1 MVMVESM
8 SGLTSLKRE
17 EWKMK
22 KNDLFIT
29 LAAAL
34 LAGTVFF
41 SCNKVENELQPQV
54 PQEPGAA
61 SAYTLTVEA
70 VKGEDTKALT
80 DAGTTL
86 TSSWAAGDNVEVY
99 SAGNDDLGTLNPAVS
114 STSSTTLSGEL
125 TTAPAVGDALT
136 LKFKTNNYA
145 GQDGT
150 LAYIAAN
157 CDYATATVT
166 VTEVTGKSIQ
176 TTPAHFVSQQAIVK
190 FSLVKSGG
198 PNPLEATQFLFN
210 YGATTYTVNPISA
223 NSTLYVAVPAIAGQ
237 TVTLSASAADGYY
250 DLTKTGVSFD
260 NGNFYR
266 VTTTLSKQP
275 ISSLSVSGLD
285 SPDPSAYPYGYG
297 GSSVS
302 EAL

>member
-1 MVMVESM
+1 MA
-8 SGLTSLKRE
+8 LKRK

-22 KNDLFIT
+22 KNNLFVT

-34 LAGTVFF
+34 TAVTVFYA
-41 SCNKVENELQPQV
+41 CNKVENELQPQA

-61 SAYTLTVEA
+61 PAYTLTVEA
-70 VKGEDTKALT
+70 VKGEATKALT

-99 SAGNDDLGTLNPAVS
+99 NSGDAHLGTLIAAVS
-114 STSSTTLSGEL
+114 STSTTTLSGNL
-125 TTAPAVGDALT
+125 TTAPAVGDVLT
-136 LKFKTNNYA
+136 LKFKTNNYTN
-145 GQDGT
+145 QKGT
-150 LAYIAAN
+150 LEYIAAN
-157 CDYATATVT
+157 CDYATAEVT
-166 VTEVTGKSIQ
+166 VTAVTGKAIQ
-176 TTPAHFVSQQAIVK
+176 TTPASFVSQQAIVK

-198 PNPLEATQFLFN
+198 SNPLEATQFLYN
-210 YGATTYTVNPISA
+210 YGTTTYTVNPISA

-237 TVTLSASAADGYY
+237 TVILSASAADGYY
-250 DLTKTGVSFD
+250 DLAKTGVSFD

-285 SPDPSAYPYGYG
+285 SPDPSDYSYGYG

>member
-1 MVMVESM
+1 
-8 SGLTSLKRE
+8 
-17 EWKMK
+17 MK
-22 KNDLFIT
+22 KNTLFVM

-34 LAGTVFF
+34 TAVTVFYA
-41 SCNKVENELQPQV
+41 CNKVENELQPQV

-99 SAGNDDLGTLNPAVS
+99 SAGDTHLGTLIAAVS
-114 STSSTTLSGEL
+114 STSTTTLSGEL
-125 TTAPAVGDALT
+125 TTAPTVGDALT

-166 VTEVTGKSIQ
+166 VTEVAGKSIQ

-198 PNPLEATQFLFN
+198 SNPLEATQFLFN
-210 YGATTYTVNPISA
+210 YGAITYTVNPIPA

-285 SPDPSAYPYGYG
+285 STDPSDYPYGYG

>member
-1 MVMVESM
+1 MVESM

-17 EWKMK
+17 ELKMK
-22 KNDLFIT
+22 KNNLFIT

-34 LAGTVFF
+34 LACMVFF
-41 SCNKVENELQPQV
+41 SCNKVENELQPQA

-61 SAYTLTVEA
+61 PAYTLTVEA
-70 VKGEDTKALT
+70 VKGNATKALA

-99 SAGNDDLGTLNPAVS
+99 NSSDAPLGTLTAAVS
-114 STSSTTLSGEL
+114 STSTTTLSGEL
-125 TTAPAVGDALT
+125 TTAPAVGDVLT
-136 LKFKTNNYA
+136 LKFKTNNYTN
-145 GQDGT
+145 QKGT

-157 CDYATATVT
+157 CDYATAEVT
-166 VTEVTGKSIQ
+166 VTAVTGNAIQ
-176 TTPAHFVSQQAIVK
+176 TTPANFVSQQAIVK

-198 PNPLEATQFLFN
+198 SNPLEATQFLYN

-260 NGNFYR
+260 NGSYYR
-266 VTTTLSKQP
+266 VTTTLNKQP

-285 SPDPSAYPYGYG
+285 SSGPSVYPYGYG
-297 GSSVS
+297 GTSVS

>member
-1 MVMVESM
+1 
-8 SGLTSLKRE
+8 
-17 EWKMK
+17 MK
-22 KNDLFIT
+22 KNNLFLV

-34 LAGTVFF
+34 TAVTVFYA
-41 SCNKVENELQPQV
+41 CNKVENELQPQA
-54 PQEPGAA
+54 PQEPGAVP
-61 SAYTLTVEA
+61 AYTLTVEA
-70 VKGEDTKALT
+70 VKGEATKALA

-86 TSSWAAGDNVEVY
+86 TSSWALGDKVEVY
-99 SAGNDDLGTLNPAVS
+99 NAGDTHLGTLTPAVS
-114 STSSTTLSGEL
+114 STSTTTLSGEL

-145 GQDGT
+145 DQNGT

-166 VTEVTGKSIQ
+166 VTEVAGKSIQ
-176 TTPAHFVSQQAIVK
+176 TTPASFVSQQAIVK

-198 PNPLEATQFLFN
+198 SNPLEATQFLYN

-285 SPDPSAYPYGYG
+285 SPAPSVYPYGYG
-297 GSSVS
+297 GTSVS

>member
-1 MVMVESM
+1 MVESM

-17 EWKMK
+17 GWKMK
-22 KNDLFIT
+22 KNNLFVM

-34 LAGTVFF
+34 TAVTLFYA
-41 SCNKVENELQPQV
+41 CNKVENELQPRV

-61 SAYTLTVEA
+61 PAYTLTVEA
-70 VKGEDTKALT
+70 VKGETTKALA

-86 TSSWAAGDNVEVY
+86 TSSWALGDNVEVY
-99 SAGNDDLGTLNPAVS
+99 NAGDTHLGTLTAAVS
-114 STSSTTLSGEL
+114 GTSTTTLSGEL

-136 LKFKTNNYA
+136 LKFKTDNYTNQ
-145 GQDGT
+145 GGT

-166 VTEVTGKSIQ
+166 VTEVAGKSIQ
-176 TTPAHFVSQQAIVK
+176 TTPASFVSQQAIVK

-198 PNPLEATQFLFN
+198 SNPLEATQFLYN

-285 SPDPSAYPYGYG
+285 SPVPSDYPYGYG